1 MPVFPQS
8 AFACALLLCI
18 ALLYLSPSSFASI
31 ARQSVIDE
39 LAHPHLIPP
48 APAGPVLRSALIITR
63 HGDRTPIKTFPNT
76 KSVWPEG
83 LGQLTW
89 LGMEQHYEL
98 GQMFRKRYVEEHGL
112 VGSEYRGSEVYVRST
127 SKERTLMSAQSFMH
141 GFYPPT
147 KGSKRLPGGLQP
159 VPIHAFAKHQD
170 IVLYAYKNCPRIKD
184 MQHSVKQGTE
194 WREMEEKTEKLRA
207 NLSTLFGAE
216 LGLKHFT
223 SLATLLK
230 QELIHNKQM
239 IEGFPME
246 HLETIKSMG
255 EWVLRQ
261 KYATR
266 EMGSLGSGKI
276 FEEII
281 STMRP
286 HLTATKPAKDS
297 PKFVLLSAH
306 DGTLLALLTAL
317 NVPDFHIPPF
327 AAYLA
332 FELYTWPDDA
342 TGERAF
348 VKVVYNGEPLSLPG
362 CQVDGQCAFADFE
375 QLLRESTSP
384 NWYEACGAEICFE
397 KDLVLDIGAAKKSV
411 SKKVSLEDH
420 ATHDNEQLKKRKLN
434 AAAATE
440 EAEVLEKAAPGRVGG
455 LEFIMLATGLMLGF
469 SVVPLKNLLFPPA
482 AEAGLSTPKSKRSK
496 KSGKSQTQ
504 PFDDSP
510 RNAARRVVSVK
521 SS

>member
-1 MPVFPQS
+1 M
-8 AFACALLLCI
+8 AA
-18 ALLYLSPSSFASI
+18 
-31 ARQSVIDE
+31 
-39 LAHPHLIPP
+39 
-48 APAGPVLRSALIITR
+48 AGPVLRSAIVITR

-112 VGSEYRGSEVYVRST
+112 VGSEYRGNEVYVRST

-147 KGSKRLPGGLQP
+147 HGAKRLPGGLQP
-159 VPIHAFAKHQD
+159 VPIHAFAKHHD

-194 WREMEEKTEKLRA
+194 WREMEEKTAELRA
-207 NLSTLFGAE
+207 NLSALFGAE

-230 QELIHNKQM
+230 QEIIHKKQM
-239 IEGFPME
+239 IDGFPME
-246 HLETIKSMG
+246 HLETIKSAG

-276 FEEII
+276 FEEIL

-286 HLTATKPAKDS
+286 HLTSAKPAKES

-332 FELYTWPDDA
+332 FELYTWPDDH

-348 VKVVYNGEPLSLPG
+348 VKVVYNGEPLGLPG
-362 CQVDGQCAFADFE
+362 CQANGQCAFAGFE

-397 KDLVLDIGAAKKSV
+397 KDLVLDVGAAKKSV
-411 SKKVSLEDH
+411 GGRKALPLLIEESRAH
-420 ATHDNEQLKKRKLN
+420 HDNNHNEQLKKRKLDE
-434 AAAATE
+434 AAAASNGEVE
-440 EAEVLEKAAPGRVGG
+440 EKERRVGG

-469 SVVPLKNLLFPPA
+469 SAAPLKNLLFPPA
-482 AEAGLSTPKSKRSK
+482 PATPPKPKRSK
-496 KSGKSQTQ
+496 SLLTNGQTQ
-504 PFDDSP
+504 AAASP
-510 RNAARRVVSVK
+510 RTTGSARRVVSVK
-521 SS
+521 ST

>member
-1 MPVFPQS
+1 
-8 AFACALLLCI
+8 
-18 ALLYLSPSSFASI
+18 
-31 ARQSVIDE
+31 
-39 LAHPHLIPP
+39 
-48 APAGPVLRSALIITR
+48 VLRSALVITR

-194 WREMEEKTEKLRA
+194 WREMEEKTAELRA

-230 QELIHNKQM
+230 QEIIHNKQM

-286 HLTATKPAKDS
+286 HLTATKPAKES

-317 NVPDFHIPPF
+317 NVPDFLIPPF

-362 CQVDGQCAFADFE
+362 CQIDGQCAFVDFE

-397 KDLVLDIGAAKKSV
+397 KDLVLDISAAKKSV
-411 SKKVSLEDH
+411 SKAVLDENH
-420 ATHDNEQLKKRKLN
+420 ATHDTEHLKKRKLN
-434 AAAATE
+434 AAVE
-440 EAEVLEKAAPGRVGG
+440 EAETLEKAAPGRVGG

-469 SVVPLKNLLFPPA
+469 SVVPLKNLLFPPP
-482 AEAGLSTPKSKRSK
+482 TPKPKRSK
-496 KSGKSQTQ
+496 KSGNHTISQRQ
-504 PFDDSP
+504 LIDDSP
-510 RNAARRVVSVK
+510 RNSARRVVSVK
-521 SS
+521 ST